1 MKYTLILLIALFT
14 AFSCGT
20 DSKKTTKPERT
31 EKKTPSANSKTK
43 KDQKTDNSKV
53 KLDKDW
59 VAKKGEL
66 NLTDDQLK
74 LLSEVEKDFNKKR
87 RAITGNDSLSE
98 AKKKADLKELKKLKR
113 KQIKVVLNSEQ
124 QKKWNDL
131 KG

>member
-1 MKYTLILLIALFT
+1 MKYALILLIALFA

-31 EKKTPSANSKTK
+31 EKKTPSAKSKTK

-74 LLSEVEKDFNKKR
+74 LLSEIEKDFNKKR

-98 AKKKADLKELKKLKR
+98 TKKKADLKELKKLKR

>member
-1 MKYTLILLIALFT
+1 MKYALILLIALFA

-31 EKKTPSANSKTK
+31 VKTNPSAKSKTK
-43 KDQKTDNSKV
+43 KDQKPSNSKV

-98 AKKKADLKELKKLKR
+98 TKKKADLKELKKLKR